1 MGSRKVGRFR
11 FESTAR
17 LGVGNLQQQVNIN
30 GSTTT
35 TSAPPNPTSN
45 TESQGLLARNTNS
58 QPFENNVTIV
68 IPEFGFNAAYCIRR
82 GIEFNVGYNYML
94 IPKVGQASRQIDQ
107 DLAVNLS
114 NPLTGS
120 PDPALNFESRN
131 YWLNSLGLGLQWN
144 Y

>member
-1 MGSRKVGRFR
+1 M
-11 FESTAR
+11 
-17 LGVGNLQQQVNIN
+17 
-30 GSTTT
+30 
-35 TSAPPNPTSN
+35 
-45 TESQGLLARNTNS
+45 
-58 QPFENNVTIV
+58 
-68 IPEFGFNAAYCIRR
+68 RR